1 MWNEIKFLPSL
12 IMETSSDLKPFE
24 ITPSSLEHQLPE
36 KTDYRY
42 EKTYA
47 TFVKWQKETNETTSF
62 DENTLLA
69 YLNEL
74 SKTLKCSSLWCMY
87 SMLKR
92 TIYRHHN
99 VDISLYSRLSAFL
112 KEKSMGYESKKCKVF
127 SADEIQRF
135 LTEAPD
141 EDYLAM
147 KVTDRRT
154 FEIEISFHFLI
165 HSFFR
170 RQYWSSE

>member
-12 IMETSSDLKPFE
+12 IMETSSDIKPFE
-24 ITPSSLEHQLPE
+24 ITSSSLEHQLPE
-36 KTDYRY
+36 KTDNRY

-47 TFVKWQKETNETTSF
+47 TFVKWQKETNETTTSF

-74 SKTLKCSSLWCMY
+74 SKTLKCSSLWSMY

-92 TIYRHHN
+92 TIYHHNN
-99 VDISLYSRLSAFL
+99 VDISSYSRLSAFL
-112 KEKSMGYESKKCKVF
+112 KEKSIGYESKKWKVF

-141 EDYLAM
+141 EHYLAM
-147 KVTDRRT
+147 KVVESRLKNIRN
-154 FEIEISFHFLI
+154 LN
-165 HSFFR
+165 FFFIFN
-170 RQYWSSE
+170 E